1 MFPASTQIGLVRF
14 VHETTCIEI
23 DVHPGFAYQVDL
35 ERCSTP
41 GACLDWAHQIGAKTW
56 GRAVLADFMDMLFT
70 HVPSSFWSGKA

>member
-14 VHETTCIEI
+14 VHETPCIEI

-56 GRAVLADFMDMLFT
+56 GRAVLPDFMAMLFT